1 MSKNS
6 PARSRRRVAQPQLRV
21 KVAGD
26 RRVAEALHLEM
37 RRLARRFGLT
47 VGSVRIRRVE
57 PPSS

>member
-1 MSKNS
+1 MSKKG
-6 PARSRRRVAQPQLRV
+6 PARSRRRGAQPQLTV

-26 RRVAEALHLEM
+26 RRVAEAVQLEM